1 MEAEKRIFHS
11 DITNKSSCVCAAASL
26 FKTQQNIIESY
37 RLQFKDF
44 MDFIEGLNYQNYQTL
59 DKTKEI
65 TEKLIESNNKIE
77 EDYNSNEY
85 EVGIFKKSKK

>member
-11 DITNKSSCVCAAASL
+11 DITNKSSCVCAAASI

-44 MDFIEGLNYQNYQTL
+44 MDFIEGLNYQNLATIEL
-59 DKTKEI
+59 SVITKVS
-65 TEKLIESNNKIE
+65 KSSKPRV
-77 EDYNSNEY
+77 NENY
-85 EVGIFKKSKK
+85 